1 MDSIRA
7 LMGKHIGNDRKAPML
22 LSNGSFILTE
32 NLEILTKALFLTET
46 SLLQIDSNPA
56 T

>member
-7 LMGKHIGNDRKAPML
+7 LMGKHIGNDRKTML